1 MKKILVM
8 LALLMIPIA
17 LATSSIDIDLDT
29 TESLDANIDLNSDGP
44 MSVNVNGGQLANK
57 GDIRTGVR
65 GRMTQIIAEG
75 VLAIQD
81 GTLYDRIG
89 VHAQAQIIGQVLLDT
104 FITRG
109 EVDLL
114 YEEFKTRLMQDIY
127 DGSYEADFQEFI
139 EEKERQKSTTT
150 TTIQEE
156 TVPTTEELEC
166 KKGES
171 VRAIYENGER
181 IGYNCWK
188 AESGNEI
195 PELIGPVLLS

>member
-114 YEEFKTRLMQDIY
+114 YEEFKYRLFEDISS
-127 DGSYEADFQEFI
+127 GAYEIEFMAYL

-156 TVPTTEELEC
+156 TVPTTEELNCEND
-166 KKGES
+166 EQ
-171 VRAIYENGER
+171 VRKVYVGKDFTYKCASFS
-181 IGYNCWK
+181 
-188 AESGNEI
+188 SGNEI
-195 PELIGPVLLS
+195 PEVIGPVLLS

>member
-1 MKKILVM
+1 MKRILSLIMVLCLLPIVM
-8 LALLMIPIA
+8 ADTEVDIDV
-17 LATSSIDIDLDT
+17 TSSETINADITLNG
-29 TESLDANIDLNSDGP
+29 ANQN
-44 MSVNVNGGQLANK
+44 VNVNGGQLANK

-65 GRMTQIIAEG
+65 GRITEIIVEG

-81 GTLYDRIG
+81 GTLYNPIG
-89 VHAQAQIIGQVLLDT
+89 VHAQAQVIGQVLLDT

-156 TVPTTEELEC
+156 TVPTTEELNCEND
-166 KKGES
+166 EQ
-171 VRAIYENGER
+171 VRKVYVGKDFTYKCASFS
-181 IGYNCWK
+181 
-188 AESGNEI
+188 SGNEI
-195 PELIGPVLLS
+195 PEVIGPVLLS

>member
-1 MKKILVM
+1 MKRILSLIMVLCLLPIVM
-8 LALLMIPIA
+8 ADTEVDIDV
-17 LATSSIDIDLDT
+17 TSSETINADITLNG
-29 TESLDANIDLNSDGP
+29 ANQN
-44 MSVNVNGGQLANK
+44 VNVNGGQLANK

-65 GRMTQIIAEG
+65 GRITEIIVEG

-81 GTLYDRIG
+81 GTLYNPIG

-114 YEEFKTRLMQDIY
+114 YEEFKYRLFEDISS
-127 DGSYEADFQEFI
+127 GAYEIEFMAYL

-156 TVPTTEELEC
+156 TVPTTEELNCEND
-166 KKGES
+166 EQ
-171 VRAIYENGER
+171 VRKVYVGKDFTYKCASFS
-181 IGYNCWK
+181 
-188 AESGNEI
+188 SGNEI
-195 PELIGPVLLS
+195 PEVIGPVLLS